1 MAVRPSGVQ
10 HCIRGDCIVF
20 TALCTILCMHYII
33 NAILYTII
41 ERLWDVLEHLHPP
54 TEYKQRPY
62 ALSNLLVECGHY
74 YD

>member
-10 HCIRGDCIVF
+10 HCIRGDCI
-20 TALCTILCMHYII
+20 AYCTLHYIL
-33 NAILYTII
+33 NAILCTII

-62 ALSNLLVECGHY
+62 GYYALSNLLVECGHY